1 MVDLI
6 QHFFQTDGCNI
17 IQRRNWLCVDF
28 CLTVTLDVFQL
39 INFTSYNKRK
49 CLSDTTG
56 TTGTADTVHIKFI
69 ILRHIIIKHCLYI
82 IYINTTGCHIGGDQD
97 LCFAAAEAFH
107 NTVSLALLHI
117 SMQTFRKISPSF
129 QCLCQLI
136 HTFFCIAEYKGELW
150 IVHIQKS

>member
-1 MVDLI
+1 M
-6 QHFFQTDGCNI
+6 
-17 IQRRNWLCVDF
+17 
-28 CLTVTLDVFQL
+28 
-39 INFTSYNKRK
+39 
-49 CLSDTTG
+49 
-56 TTGTADTVHIKFI
+56 HIKFI

-82 IYINTTGCHIGGDQD
+82 IYINTTGCHIGGDQN

-129 QCLCQLI
+129 QCLSQLI